1 MKISSYNILIPLIL
15 IAPAI
20 TLLILII
27 LIPSIQALVMS
38 LTNYTAGR
46 TSDFIGMSNYF
57 SILSDPNFVKSL
69 LNSLYFMFGAVSLEL
84 LIGLSG
90 ALLLN
95 RRFPLQP
102 LWISLILSPY
112 AISPIVSVVIWK
124 YMLDPSY
131 GIINYLIT
139 SLGFEP
145 IIWFSTTLTSFIPI
159 ILVDVWKNFPFIF
172 VISYGA
178 LTSIPLEIIDA
189 SKVDGVTGFKF
200 FRLVE
205 LPLIIPALLVG
216 LLFRIIFLFRTF
228 EIVWVFTGGGP
239 GRSTEIL
246 SINLYKEAFLYFNFG
261 KASAVSWVMLIIT
274 FILSTYLVKKT
285 YRNVMY

>member
-1 MKISSYNILIPLIL
+1 MKKASDNIFIPLIL

-20 TLLILII
+20 LFLILII

-46 TSDFIGMSNYF
+46 TFDFIGLSNYF
-57 SILSDPNFVKSL
+57 NILSDPKFLKVL
-69 LNSLYFMFGAVSLEL
+69 LNNLYFMFGDVSLEL

-95 RRFPLQP
+95 RRFPLQS
-102 LWISLILSPY
+102 LWISLILAPY
-112 AISPIVSVVIWK
+112 AISSVVSVAIWK

-145 IIWFSTTLTSFIPI
+145 IIWLSTPLTSFIPI
-159 ILVDVWKNFPFIF
+159 ILVNAWKNSPFIF
-172 VISYGA
+172 IISYGA

-189 SKVDGVTGFKF
+189 SKIDGVTSFKF
-200 FRLVE
+200 FRLVA
-205 LPLIIPALLVG
+205 LPLIAPALIIG
-216 LLFRIIFLFRTF
+216 LLFRIIFVLRAF
-228 EIVWVFTGGGP
+228 EIVWLFTGGGP

-246 SINLYKEAFLYFNFG
+246 SLLMYKEAFLYFNYG
-261 KASAVSWVMLIIT
+261 KASAISWIMLIIT
-274 FILSTYLVKKT
+274 FILSIYIVKKS
-285 YRNVMY
+285 YRNVLR